1 MLKQI
6 CLFCS
11 VLLLLSACTAPL
23 SLESDMPH
31 PDLTDLGLAPELRDG
46 EWLNQDTPLKLADL
60 RGQVV
65 LLEM

>member
-1 MLKQI
+1 
-6 CLFCS
+6 
-11 VLLLLSACTAPL
+11 
-23 SLESDMPH
+23 MPH